1 MSLDSLAKPEDGASG
16 RLIDSPRE
24 LRGRLREY
32 ALLGGVIEDVR
43 GGRGAALVVRGEAGV
58 GKTALLNHAVRSA
71 ARDFRVVRAAGVQS
85 EIELGFAAL
94 HQLCGP
100 FLPHVDRLPA
110 PQREALETVF
120 GLRTGPAP
128 DRLLV
133 GLAVLGLL
141 SRAAGE
147 CPLACVVDDAQWL
160 DEASAQSLA
169 FAARRLRTEPVLMVF
184 VAREPGPEFHGLPV
198 FVVGGLRDADARQ
211 LLSSLV
217 RWPMDGQVRERF
229 LAEVRGNPRALLEL
243 SRGLTA
249 ELASGYQTLDVPPPS
264 SQIERSFHRRV
275 ECLPAQTRRLLLT
288 AAADPAGDPA
298 LVWRAA
304 TRLGIPADAAMPA
317 AEAGLL
323 TFGTQVRFRHPSV
336 RSAAY
341 RTAPLRDRQEAHRAL
356 AEATDQRTAPDRR
369 AWHRAQATAMPH
381 EDVAAELEHSAGWAQ
396 ARGGLAAAGAL
407 LERAATLTPDP
418 ARRVERALA
427 AAQSKILAGAYA
439 PASELLAMAEA
450 DSADQL
456 QRARV
461 SQLRARL
468 AFASNRGGDAP
479 LVLLRA
485 ARKFEPS
492 DADLARATYLD
503 ALTAAL
509 IAGRL
514 ARAGGSAPEVS
525 QAARDVLRTSRP
537 SAPDLLLDGLATH
550 FTQGYEVGA
559 PILRRALNVFGHGMS
574 TDEELRRLW
583 QACVTALHLWDDC
596 AWDRLT
602 RRYVGLA
609 RDTGAFSELPSA
621 LGMRSCA
628 LLVAGDLNAAAALSE
643 EEQAETETA
652 GSNVAPFGALCLS
665 AIRGREDETFALI
678 NTVAEQA
685 AVDGEG
691 IGITLTEWAEAVLCN
706 GLGSYDRALAAAER
720 GISYPHDIGISS
732 WLRVELVEAAARIGV
747 PERATSALRHL
758 AEAARASGTDWALGI
773 EARSRA
779 LLSKG
784 DAAEPFYQEAVERLG
799 RTRVRVEQ
807 ARARLLYGEWL
818 RRENR
823 RMDAREQLRTAYEM
837 MTAMG
842 MEGFAERARRELLAT
857 GETVRK
863 RTVDTANRL
872 TAQEGQIARLACD
885 GLSNP
890 EISVQLFISPRTV
903 EWHLSKVF
911 TKLGITSRRQ
921 LRFALNTPE
930 RAGQATGQDLRPAGP
945 TRPRSAAE
953 SISRPVQTHRE

>member
-1 MSLDSLAKPEDGASG
+1 MSLDCLAKSGDGVSG
-16 RLIDSPRE
+16 RLIDAPRE
-24 LRGRLREY
+24 LCGRPREY
-32 ALLGGVIEDVR
+32 ALLAGLFEDVR
-43 GGRGAALVVRGEAGV
+43 GGRGAALVVSGEAGV
-58 GKTALLNHAVRSA
+58 GKTALLSHAVRSA
-71 ARDFRVVRAAGVQS
+71 ARDFRVVRAAGVRS
-85 EIELGFAAL
+85 EMELGFAAL

-110 PQREALETVF
+110 PQRDALQTVF
-120 GLRTGPAP
+120 GLRAGPAP

-141 SRAAGE
+141 SRAAVE
-147 CPLACVVDDAQWL
+147 CPLVCVVDDAQWL

-184 VAREPGPEFHGLPV
+184 VAREPGTEFHGLPE
-198 FVVGGLRDADARQ
+198 FVVGGLRDADARE

-217 RWPMDGQVRERF
+217 RWPVDGQVRERF
-229 LAEVRGNPRALLEL
+229 LAEVRGNPLALLEL

-264 SQIERSFHRRV
+264 SQIERGFHQRV
-275 ECLPAQTRRLLLT
+275 ECLPEQTRRLLLT

-356 AEATDQRTAPDRR
+356 AEETDQRTAPDRR
-369 AWHRAQATAMPH
+369 AWHRAQATAVPH
-381 EDVAAELEHSAGWAQ
+381 EDVAAELERSAGWAQ

-427 AAQSKILAGAYA
+427 AAQSKILTGAYA

-450 DSADQL
+450 GSADQL

-468 AFASNRGGDAP
+468 AFASHRGGDAP
-479 LVLLRA
+479 LALLRA
-485 ARKFEPS
+485 ARAFEPS
-492 DADLARATYLD
+492 DAGLARATYLE
-503 ALTAAL
+503 ALNAAL
-509 IAGRL
+509 IVGRL
-514 ARAGGSAPEVS
+514 ATAGGSAPEVA
-525 QAARDVLRTSRP
+525 QAARGVLHASSS
-537 SAPDLLLDGLATH
+537 SASDLLLDGLATH
-550 FTQGYEVGA
+550 FTQGYAVGA
-559 PILRRALNVFGHGMS
+559 PLLRRALNVFGHGMS
-574 TDEELRRLW
+574 TDEELRGLR
-583 QACVTALHLWDDC
+583 QACVAALHLWDDGS
-596 AWDRLT
+596 WSRLS
-602 RRYVGLA
+602 RRYVRLA
-609 RDTGAFSELPSA
+609 RDAGAFSELPSA

-628 LLVAGDLNAAAALSE
+628 LLFTGDLDAAASLSE

-665 AIRGREDETFALI
+665 ALRGREDATFALI
-678 NTVAEQA
+678 NTVARQA
-685 AVDGEG
+685 VVAGEG

-706 GLGSYDRALAAAER
+706 GLGNYDRALAAAER

-732 WLRVELVEAAARIGV
+732 WLQAELVEAAARTGV
-747 PERATSALRHL
+747 PDRATSTLRHL
-758 AEAARASGTDWALGI
+758 AEAARASGTDWARGI

-784 DAAEPFYQEAVERLG
+784 DAAERLYQEAVERLG

-807 ARARLLYGEWL
+807 ARAHLLYGEWL

-823 RMDAREQLRTAYEM
+823 RMDAREQLRTAYGM
-837 MTAMG
+837 MTAMD

-863 RTVDTANRL
+863 RTVDTANQL

-890 EISVQLFISPRTV
+890 EIGVQLFISPRTV

-921 LRFALNTPE
+921 LRLALHTPDD
-930 RAGQATGQDLRPAGP
+930 AVGP
-945 TRPRSAAE
+945 VGARPRSAAE
-953 SISRPVQTHRE
+953 LTPRPVETRRA